1 MHRPDAIP
9 SHFQNIRNQESRNFI
24 TVHYKHIFLMT
35 SHNNLLLFIQEA
47 GAFSVQS
54 LYGENLYRT
63 RGEHVAGKT
72 FSHKS
77 RANGAEMNVSAPYSS
92 FPFRNTLTARG
103 CLHAR
108 VPETWTFG

>member
-9 SHFQNIRNQESRNFI
+9 SHFQNIRNQESRDFI

-35 SHNNLLLFIQEA
+35 SHSNPLLFIQEGEDFA
-47 GAFSVQS
+47 VQS
-54 LYGENLYRT
+54 FMVRISTVLAVSMWPGPDIQPQ
-63 RGEHVAGKT
+63 
-72 FSHKS
+72 S
-77 RANGAEMNVSAPYSS
+77 RANGAEMIVSAPYSS

-108 VPETWTFG
+108 VPGT